1 MSGRVLV
8 VGDVIDDVI
17 VRPSGPI
24 RDDTD
29 TPSTIERLPGGSAA
43 NTACWLAAD
52 GVRAT
57 LVATVGEDDV
67 ERCGAELAR
76 HGVRPHLAAA
86 AAGTTGAIVVLSEG
100 ERRSMLTDR
109 GANLETGPE
118 LVTGRLLAEHAHLH
132 ITGHVFTGRD
142 RDTGWRRLLDA
153 AQAAGLRRSVAPGSA
168 GLLADHGAA
177 RFTSLVAGVEVL
189 VASEEEALLLTG
201 ASGFQEAAEA
211 LGDRHEIAAVTL
223 GWRGALLSAGG
234 TLHYIPAEA
243 AVPADVTGAGDA
255 WVAGLIAGLQAGE
268 EPAEAGRRAA
278 RLSATAVQ
286 RIGARPA

>member
-17 VRPSGPI
+17 VRPAGPI

-29 TPSTIERLPGGSAA
+29 TPSRIERLPGGSAA
-43 NTACWLAAD
+43 NTACWLAAN
-52 GVRAT
+52 GTPAT

-67 ERCGAELAR
+67 ERCGTELAR

-109 GANLETGPE
+109 GANLATGPE

-132 ITGHVFTGRD
+132 VTGHVFTGPDRD
-142 RDTGWRRLLDA
+142 RGWRRMLDA

-168 GLLADHGAA
+168 GLLSDHGAA

-211 LGDRHEIAAVTL
+211 LGARHEIAAVTL
-223 GWRGALLSAGG
+223 GWRGAMLSAGG
-234 TLHYIPAEA
+234 SLTFVPAEA
-243 AVPADVTGAGDA
+243 AVPVDVTGAGDA

-278 RLSATAVQ
+278 GLAALAVQ
-286 RIGARPA
+286 QVGARPA